1 MTRRSFTRLE
11 KPAISLQV
19 SLFYPLPVEVIRQ
32 KLYGLAIFRPT
43 RRDNCGKV
51 LLVIKQMIGLSKH
64 QAQHPDRPTG
74 TLVLGFVDDG
84 FSGGDE
90 TAFFHYTAAGRVVYK
105 MPGYKGFDIGP
116 APDMLDHQLQRF
128 RAKTLVPIRLGDPVS
143 D

>member
-32 KLYGLAIFRPT
+32 KLYGSAIFRPT

-51 LLVIKQMIGLSKH
+51 LLVVKQMLDLSKL
-64 QAQHPDRPTG
+64 QAMHSYGPAG

-105 MPGYKGFDIGP
+105 MPGDKG
-116 APDMLDHQLQRF
+116 
-128 RAKTLVPIRLGDPVS
+128 S
-143 D
+143 DAHL